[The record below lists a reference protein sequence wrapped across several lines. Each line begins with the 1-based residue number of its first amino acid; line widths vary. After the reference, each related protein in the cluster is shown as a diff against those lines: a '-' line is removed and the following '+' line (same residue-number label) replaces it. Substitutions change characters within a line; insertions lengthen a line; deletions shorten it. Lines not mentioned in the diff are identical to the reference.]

1 MKQKL
6 DKVLNKLYMPG
17 QDQIIGGMSSNGF
30 PHNVIR
36 GAQQTVEMNHG
47 VELEGAQG
55 EGESEDSPPR
65 FENHGNNKMH
75 DQEWAQELRKADERS
90 HEVRLRCEDLKK
102 SNQDLENKI
111 KYLEESMETRDVEI
125 LRLG

>member
-1 MKQKL
+1 LNGQKDSRIKELEAEVLRMKQKL

-55 EGESEDSPPR
+55 EGEGEDSPPR
-65 FENHGNNKMH
+65 FENARAGSQMR
-75 DQEWAQELRKADERS
+75 E
-90 HEVRLRCEDLKK
+90 
-102 SNQDLENKI
+102 
-111 KYLEESMETRDVEI
+111 
-125 LRLG
+125 